1 MADASRGQSG
11 VTPSMIAGFRCLEE
25 IEVGVWRAIGSAATD
40 HDEVI
45 LRLFDVRF
53 SANGSAS
60 ERYQEEIARL
70 GGLDHPGLERVCA
83 GGVLPDGRPW
93 LVVDPLPGKWLP
105 DILKHEPSSLAQR
118 MGMVAEICAA
128 LQQAHGQSIVHGDLH
143 AGRIRLVE
151 DSAGVRPVITGFGAS
166 AAHSIGEC
174 GSVDFDQRND
184 VLAVARVLASMIIGP
199 VACEGGLGSV
209 RGKVMDAAGI
219 GSEPRRV
226 LLKALASDPGE
237 RYRTAGELEDD
248 LRRLA
253 RHEPLRAGPA
263 TRRYHGGRF
272 LRRHRVA
279 MAVVASFGLAL
290 LVAVGFGW
298 PSLRPSTPVSIA
310 GSGSDGR
317 IDRIVGIN
325 EEILG
330 AIGPEV
336 SSGTDNSIMVRVF
349 GEALRLIDARSADH
363 GSGEFDPEVEAM
375 IRYTMGSAMTSIFSE
390 TLAIE
395 QLRAAVKLFNRGGD
409 EYDRYR
415 LTAQAELASA
425 LVKLGEEGHAEA
437 DELLSAT
444 IRETQELHGPDG
456 DETLVVKAT
465 LGQLRHDQ
473 GLHQESV
480 GILEGLHGTQIRK
493 YGSDDAR
500 TLTTASLLAK
510 SYLALGASA
519 DQEESARGHFVRAR
533 DVVLGVLGERAYV
546 SSKDWSPLDIMI
558 RSNLREAHASL
569 DEGVAAVRLGDII
582 SDEVLDVLGPTNIA
596 GLVIRRNN
604 CVNRIVQGR
613 PAEAE
618 AGLLEAVNGF
628 ELRSDPRVHDAYRWL
643 GIAQDVQ
650 GRPTEAIESWTRAL
664 AACDDQSR
672 LLETQLIRL
681 RDEQK
686 AQGSEV
692 DKRKMDSVHMSL
704 DRYVEHGANLLKLIS
719 ATERRRGRNVEA
731 SVAIREAG
739 RRLASLVRSPASMR
753 LRIDAEYWR
762 IRLQDPAFTPA
773 AGNDVLTIARN
784 LETRRSELLGDDSWV
799 PQRVDVL
806 LAEAELMDR
815 GGMSSYALQR
825 ARTAMNLLDQPIMIQ
840 GQWSALVDDVH
851 AVHGRL
857 ADQTVAV
864 QAEE

>member
-1 MADASRGQSG
+1 MADVSRGQSG
-11 VTPSMIAGFRCLEE
+11 VAPFMIAGFRCLEE
-25 IEVGVWRAIGSAATD
+25 VEVGVWRAIGSAETD
-40 HDEVI
+40 RDEVI

-53 SANGSAS
+53 PADGSAS
-60 ERYQEEIARL
+60 ERYKEEIVRL

-93 LVVDPLPGKWLP
+93 LVVDPLPGTWLP
-105 DILKHEPSSLAQR
+105 DLLKHEPSSLAER
-118 MGMVAEICAA
+118 MALVAELCAA
-128 LQQAHGQSIVHGDLH
+128 LQQAHGQSVVHGDLH
-143 AGRIRLVE
+143 AGRIRLVN

-166 AAHSIGEC
+166 AAHSIRES
-174 GSVDFDQRND
+174 GSADFDQRKD
-184 VLAVARVLASMIIGP
+184 VLAMARVLASMIIGP
-199 VACEGGLGSV
+199 VACEGGLESV

-226 LLKALASDPGE
+226 LLKSLASDPGE

-263 TRRYHGGRF
+263 TRRYHGARF
-272 LRRHRVA
+272 VRRHRMSIA
-279 MAVVASFGLAL
+279 IAGSFALAV
-290 LVAVGFGW
+290 LVAVVFNW
-298 PSLRPSTPVSIA
+298 SSLRSSTAITPP
-310 GSGSDGR
+310 GSGSAGQVN
-317 IDRIVGIN
+317 RIVGIN

-330 AIGPEV
+330 AIEPEV
-336 SSGTDNSIMVRVF
+336 SPGAENSIMVRVF

-390 TLAIE
+390 SLAIE

-409 EYDRYR
+409 GYDRYR
-415 LTAQAELASA
+415 LTAQRELATA

-437 DELLSAT
+437 DELLAST
-444 IRETQELHGPDG
+444 IRDTEEIHGPDG
-456 DETLVVKAT
+456 DETLLAKAT

-473 GLHQESV
+473 GFYQESV

-500 TLTTASLLAK
+500 SLTTASLLAK

-546 SSKDWSPLDIMI
+546 SSEDWSPLDIMI
-558 RSNLREAHASL
+558 RSNLKEAHASL
-569 DEGVAAVRLGDII
+569 DEGVAAIRLGDVI
-582 SDEVLDVLGPTNIA
+582 SDEVLNVLGPTNIA

-618 AGLLEAVNGF
+618 AGLLEAVKGF

-672 LLETQLIRL
+672 ILESQLIRL
-681 RDEQK
+681 RDQQK

-692 DKRKMDSVHMSL
+692 DKQKMDSVHTSL

-719 ATERRRGRNVEA
+719 ATERRRGRNAEA

-762 IRLQDPAFTPA
+762 IRLQDPEFTPA

-784 LETRRSELLGDDSWV
+784 LETRRLELLADDSWV

-825 ARTAMNLLDQPIMIQ
+825 ARAAMNLIDQPIMNQ
-840 GQWSALVDDVH
+840 GQWTALVDDVRS
-851 AVHGRL
+851 VHGRL